1 MSATNKELRDGKVV
15 YVYPHKHKLPYPK
28 PEITEEMISFSHK
41 VGLVQAADRFNVP
54 RYYLLK
60 ARNELHSRSPS

>member
-15 YVYPHKHKLPYPK
+15 YLYPHKHKLPYPK
-28 PEITEEMISFSHK
+28 PEITEEMISFSRK
-41 VGLVQAADRFNVP
+41 VGLVQAADRFSVTP
-54 RYYLLK
+54 YQIQK